1 MKNDIQKK
9 AIELRKQGFSL
20 RVIAESLHIAK
31 STASVWL
38 KDVFLD
44 KKAQEKIKSFKSDG
58 LQKAIQISKEKR
70 QGKLS
75 LIEADV
81 LRFVDRIPQSKE
93 IDKLA
98 CALLY
103 WCEGEKSKSSVSFV
117 NSDPQMIATFL
128 VLFRSSFQVD
138 EKKFRIS
145 LHLHEY
151 HEDLQEIE
159 FWSRITAIP
168 KEQFY
173 KVYRKPNTGKSKKE
187 NYRGCV
193 AIRYYD
199 VKVIMELQKIWE
211 HYSHKINGRVV

>member
-1 MKNDIQKK
+1 MKSDSRQK
-9 AIELRKQGFSL
+9 AIQLRKQGFSL
-20 RVIAESLHIAK
+20 RIIAESLHIAK

-44 KKAQEKIKSFKSDG
+44 EQAQEKIKGFKNIG
-58 LQKAIQISKEKR
+58 LQKAIDKSKEKR

-75 LIEADV
+75 LIEIDV
-81 LRFVDRIPQSKE
+81 RRFIDRIPQTKD
-93 IDKLA
+93 INKLA

-103 WCEGEKSKSSVSFV
+103 WCEGEKSKSSLSFV
-117 NSDPQMIATFL
+117 NSDPKMIATYL
-128 VLFRSSFQVD
+128 ALFRSAFNPD

-173 KVYRKPNTGKSKKE
+173 KVYRKLNTGKSKKE
-187 NYRGCV
+187 N
-193 AIRYYD
+193 AA
-199 VKVIMELQKIWE
+199 
-211 HYSHKINGRVV
+211 

>member
-44 KKAQEKIKSFKSDG
+44 KKAQEKIKGFKSDG

>member
-1 MKNDIQKK
+1 MKSNIKEK
-9 AIELRKQGFSL
+9 AIKLRQRGFSL
-20 RVIAESLHIAK
+20 SVIARSLHIAK

-38 KDVFLD
+38 KDVVLD
-44 KKAQEKIKSFKSDG
+44 QKAQERIRGFKSAG
-58 LQKAIQISKEKR
+58 LQKAIDISRGKR
-70 QGKLS
+70 QAKLS

-81 LRFVDRIPQSKE
+81 VKFIDKIDHTKE
-93 IDKLA
+93 LKKLA

-117 NSDPQMIATFL
+117 NSDPQMIATYL
-128 VLFRSSFQVD
+128 VLFRSAFKVD

-151 HEDLQEIE
+151 HQDLQEIE

-168 KEQFY
+168 KSQFY
-173 KVYRKPNTGKSKKE
+173 KIYRKPNTGKSKKE

-199 VKVIMELQKIWE
+199 VRIIMELQKIWE
-211 HYSHKINGRVV
+211 HYSKKINGRVV